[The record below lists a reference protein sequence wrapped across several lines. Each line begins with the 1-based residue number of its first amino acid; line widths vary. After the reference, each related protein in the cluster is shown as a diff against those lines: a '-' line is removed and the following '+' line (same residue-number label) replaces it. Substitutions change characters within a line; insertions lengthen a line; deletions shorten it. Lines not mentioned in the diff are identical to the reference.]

1 MNMMSSEL
9 LETLQRNLAEL
20 ELQRAQYGLRVPL
33 DLLNEIRA
41 LQEQITQI
49 SSRPNI
55 EENVTVKTDD
65 KGRDTVDEQQRMYYD
80 IDKKLSVLETQF
92 QELQRQFG
100 EVRGTITKVDTDVR
114 ALMSS
119 MSPAGRMSGAAIVV
133 SVIAVLI
140 TLLLTV
146 MLSVRL
152 L

>member
-1 MNMMSSEL
+1 MSSEL

-55 EENVTVKTDD
+55 EENVTAATD

-119 MSPAGRMSGAAIVV
+119 ISPAGRMSGAAIVV